1 MKLGNMIRIALFAC
15 LALTASAALPAC
27 TIKQVATP
35 VAKDVLV
42 TKPLRITLVQNT
54 AVRMSG
60 FHGELERAL
69 VRRGFAVET
78 KPMGTEV
85 AQFSLAMTYTANW
98 SWDMDLYMSYAQLD
112 VFRKGVKSGDAVY
125 DSRGGSF
132 HAAKFIDADRKVD
145 ELVGEIFPGLAP
157 PLPKPEA
164 LR

>member
-1 MKLGNMIRIALFAC
+1 MKPINVIRIALVAC
-15 LALTASAALPAC
+15 LALVAGAALPGC

-42 TKPLRITLVQNT
+42 TKPLKIVLVQNT

-60 FHGELERAL
+60 FHGEVERAL
-69 VRRGFAVET
+69 TRRGFTVET

-85 AQFSLAMTYTANW
+85 AQFPLAMTYTANW

-112 VFRKGVKSGDAVY
+112 VFRKGAKAGDAVY
-125 DSRGGSF
+125 DSRGGGL

>member
-1 MKLGNMIRIALFAC
+1 MTLSNIVRIAFFAC
-15 LALTASAALPAC
+15 LALTTGAALPAC

-35 VAKDVLV
+35 VAKDVLA
-42 TKPLRITLVQNT
+42 TKPLAIVLVQNT

-69 VRRGFAVET
+69 TRRGFAVET
-78 KPMGTEV
+78 KPMG
-85 AQFSLAMTYTANW
+85 ADLSQFPLAMTYTANW

-112 VFRKGVKSGDAVY
+112 VFRKGVKAGDAVY

-145 ELVGEIFPGLAP
+145 ELVGEVFPGLAP

-164 LR
+164 LQ